1 MLSGVKKN
9 KIRVL
14 AVNFAVRYRCINV
27 VHTVHKILCA
37 QSVHKFFQHYS
48 MHKAISKIALNMVEC
63 TKNYVHNY
71 VHKNVQSCPS
81 VHN

>member
-37 QSVHKFFQHYS
+37 QSVHKFF
-48 MHKAISKIALNMVEC
+48 
-63 TKNYVHNY
+63 
-71 VHKNVQSCPS
+71 
-81 VHN
+81 

>member
-27 VHTVHKILCA
+27 VHTVHKN
-37 QSVHKFFQHYS
+37 V
-48 MHKAISKIALNMVEC
+48 C
-63 TKNYVHNY
+63 TKCTQILLALFNA
-71 VHKNVQSCPS
+71 
-81 VHN
+81 